1 MFEPSDIDNDVTIED
16 LFNPSDDEPDFI
28 IAEPAISDDEIFVPN
43 INEVSIDT
51 GPNQRKKFITARM
64 RGALRAAEKVK
75 EKYKKQRKKKIGQL
89 DKKKKRCLPI
99 YLNGK
104 ATSRLKIW
112 TQYNIITL
120 KTTKILKKQTLKL
133 IL

>member
-1 MFEPSDIDNDVTIED
+1 MSEPSDIDNDVTIED

-64 RGALRAAEKVK
+64 RGALQKKSKKNIRNNEK
-75 EKYKKQRKKKIGQL
+75 RK
-89 DKKKKRCLPI
+89 
-99 YLNGK
+99 
-104 ATSRLKIW
+104 
-112 TQYNIITL
+112 
-120 KTTKILKKQTLKL
+120 
-133 IL
+133 